1 MNWLPDDKEI
11 FLSKLNYLKNYY
23 EELKS
28 FELLSFNQ
36 YIQDK
41 IKRRA
46 VERLLQLIFEVA
58 CDTNNFILS
67 KRGITAESYYD
78 SFLKMGEAGII
89 EKDIASKLARTTGL
103 RNRIIHEY
111 GDYKDEVVYKNISIF
126 IEFYGKYLKILA
138 SKFFLEEKENA

>member
-11 FLSKLNYLKNYY
+11 LLSKLNYLKNYY

-28 FELLSFNQ
+28 FTLLSFNQ

-41 IKRRA
+41 IRRRA
-46 VERLLQLIFEVA
+46 VERLLQLIVEVA
-58 CDTNNFILS
+58 CDINSFVLS
-67 KRGITAESYYD
+67 KRGVTAESYHD
-78 SFLKMGEAGII
+78 SFMKMGEAGII

-111 GDYKDEVVYKNISIF
+111 GEYKDEVVYKNISIF

-138 SKFFLEEKENA
+138 GKFFLEEKENA